1 MSSETQTA
9 LDKDRPHKSRPGALS
24 LNIREKSILYAAYMP
39 FLKRCG
45 IFNPTTKHCRL
56 GDEIFMLIALMGDAN
71 KIPAAGKV
79 VWITPAGSHGSK
91 AQGIGVQFSDDEV
104 GPAARI
110 KIESSCAD
118 NQSSTARHIRCEKD
132 NEVTSLSN

>member
-104 GPAARI
+104 GPTARI